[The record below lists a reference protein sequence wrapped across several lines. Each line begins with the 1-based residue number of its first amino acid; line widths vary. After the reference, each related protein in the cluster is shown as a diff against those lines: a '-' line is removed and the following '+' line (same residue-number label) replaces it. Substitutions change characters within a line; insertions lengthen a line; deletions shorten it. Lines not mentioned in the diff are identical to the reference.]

1 MATILKAEQ
10 YNIVNIKWDTDGDED
25 LFASLPQEIDLP
37 LQFASVAEN
46 EDYLDEIS
54 DWLSDEYGYCNN
66 GFSVQ
71 KNTYSICGFFR
82 DTETMDEQV
91 IADEQR

>member
-1 MATILKAEQ
+1 MNKNMATILKAAQ
-10 YNIVNIKWDTDGDED
+10 YNIVNIKWDTDGDEE

-54 DWLSDEYGYCNN
+54 DWLS
-66 GFSVQ
+66 

-82 DTETMDEQV
+82 DTKTMDEPV

>member
-1 MATILKAEQ
+1 MFCKISQGCRKGQSDEKRVCIIKVKQHQKT
-10 YNIVNIKWDTDGDED
+10 IVNIKWDTDGDEE
-25 LFASLPQEIDLP
+25 LFTSLLQEIDLP
-37 LQFASVAEN
+37 LQFASVAED

-71 KNTYSICGFFR
+71 VR
-82 DTETMDEQV
+82 
-91 IADEQR
+91 

>member
-1 MATILKAEQ
+1 MNKNMATILKTEQ
-10 YNIVNIKWDTDGDED
+10 YNIVNIKWDTDGDEE
-25 LFASLPQEIDLP
+25 LFASLPQEIA
-37 LQFASVAEN
+37 LQFASVAED

-71 KNTYSICGFFR
+71 VR
-82 DTETMDEQV
+82 
-91 IADEQR
+91 

>member
-1 MATILKAEQ
+1 MNKNMATILKAEQ
-10 YNIVNIKWDTDGDED
+10 YNIVNIKWDTDGDKE
-25 LFASLPQEIDLP
+25 LFASLPQEIDLS

-71 KNTYSICGFFR
+71 VR
-82 DTETMDEQV
+82 
-91 IADEQR
+91 